1 MTESTENK
9 KGRPTPKRKEAEA
22 ARKVAS
28 LAPASTKEEKK
39 RAKDAARAG
48 RIAAR
53 AAYMRGDENAL
64 PARDKG
70 PVKRFVRNYVDSRKS
85 IGEYFL
91 PIIFVVLFLTL
102 IPSPIFQIGS
112 IIIMYGVLLIS
123 VIDGFF
129 LSRKIKS
136 AVIAKFPGTELKGIG
151 MYGWLRSTQMRRMR
165 SPKPQIKVGES
176 F

>member
-1 MTESTENK
+1 MTDATESK

-22 ARKVAS
+22 ARKVSS
-28 LAPASTKEEKK
+28 LAPASTNEEKK
-39 RAKDAARAG
+39 RAKDASRAS

-102 IPSPIFQIGS
+102 IPSAIFQIGS
-112 IIIMYGVLLIS
+112 IFIMYGVLLIS
-123 VIDGFF
+123 VIDGLL
-129 LSRKIKS
+129 LSRKLK
-136 AVIAKFPGTELKGIG
+136 AVVSEKFPGAELKGIG

-165 SPKPQIKVGES
+165 SPKPQIKVGDS

>member
-1 MTESTENK
+1 MAESTENK

-22 ARKVAS
+22 ARKVSS

-165 SPKPQIKVGES
+165 SPKPQIKVGDS